1 MFSGYHQFTDSKA
14 GLFVSLYFV
23 FCILMMVLVLAP
35 SLFRHQWAWAW
46 YGLAV
51 FSVPGQVWGNWT
63 LNRWGWWEPGRGRV
77 VHTLHTITSYSSGS
91 WYKCAQMR
99 VVTCSGAR
107 TEWRLG
113 HYCVTAP
120 RPWHGHCL
128 SDDINTVTLISLCNS
143 YHLTD
148 NNRWH
153 CAVVCMCI
161 AVAAGLIEFYQCC
174 KL

>member
-1 MFSGYHQFTDSKA
+1 MFSGYHHVTDSKL
-14 GLFVSLYFV
+14 GCLSLCISCCVSWWWFLCSHLHYFV
-23 FCILMMVLVLAP
+23 TSGPGHGM
-35 SLFRHQWAWAW
+35 AWLCSQSQAR
-46 YGLAV
+46 YGV
-51 FSVPGQVWGNWT
+51 TEHWT
-63 LNRWGWWEPGRGRV
+63 GGDDESQAEEELC
-77 VHTLHTITSYSSGS
+77 TLHTITSYSSGS

-113 HYCVTAP
+113 HYCDTAP